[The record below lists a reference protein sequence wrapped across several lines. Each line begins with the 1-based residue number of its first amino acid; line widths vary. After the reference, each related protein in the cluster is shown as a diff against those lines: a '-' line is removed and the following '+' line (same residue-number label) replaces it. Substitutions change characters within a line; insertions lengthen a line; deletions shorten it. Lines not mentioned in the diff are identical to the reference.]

1 LIRQEESRTAVTLT
15 GIRFSYQDRNVLT
28 GIDLTVP
35 AGSYCGIVGP
45 NGCGKTTLAYIISG
59 ILFPQS
65 GALDIHGHKIGL
77 VLSNPANQIVS
88 LVVEEDIAF
97 GPENM
102 GFNSREI
109 RERIDFAL
117 DAVHGDHLRQSLTST
132 LSGGQLAKIA
142 FAGQIALDADV
153 LVMDEGT
160 IMLDP
165 MSRKALLSTLRE
177 LNTGLGKTII
187 HISHRLEDLENAT
200 CVCLMQEGRITMQRE
215 SALALISDLKNG
227 PGLPGIEPGS
237 HLLYQSFLKDLGIHE
252 KDLESATKLLA
263 EKIVRVPDSD

>member
-15 GIRFSYQDRNVLT
+15 GIRFSYHNRNVLT

-59 ILFPQS
+59 VLSPEA
-65 GALDIHGHKIGL
+65 GTREVHGHKIGL

-102 GFNSREI
+102 GFPSAEI
-109 RERIDFAL
+109 RSRIDYAL
-117 DAVHGDHLRQSLTST
+117 GAVHGDGLRRALTSA

-165 MSRKALLSTLRE
+165 VSRNTLLSSLRE
-177 LNTGLGKTII
+177 LNTDLGKTVI
-187 HISHRLEDLENAT
+187 HISHRLEDLEHAD
-200 CVCLMQEGRITMQRE
+200 CVFLMQEGRIVMQSE
-215 SALALISDLKNG
+215 SALALTGGIRDG
-227 PGLPGIEPGS
+227 TGFAGIEPGS
-237 HLLYQSFLKDLGIHE
+237 LLLYQSFLRDLGIQE
-252 KDLESATKLLA
+252 KDPERATGLLA
-263 EKIVRVPDSD
+263 ERLKNPSR

>member
-1 LIRQEESRTAVTLT
+1 MIRQDESRTAVSLT
-15 GIRFSYQDRNVLT
+15 GIRFSYQNRNVLT

-59 ILFPQS
+59 VLSPES
-65 GALDIHGHKIGL
+65 GTRDIHGHKVGL

-88 LVVEEDIAF
+88 LVVEEDLAF

-102 GFNSREI
+102 GFPGAEI
-109 RERIDFAL
+109 RTLIDYAL
-117 DAVHGDHLRQSLTST
+117 GAVHGDDLRRSLTSA

-153 LVMDEGT
+153 LVLDEGT

-165 MSRKALLSTLRE
+165 VSRNTLLSSLRE
-177 LNTGLGKTII
+177 LNEDLGKTVI
-187 HISHRLEDLENAT
+187 HISHRLEDLEHAT
-200 CVCLMQEGRITMQRE
+200 SVCFMQEGLIVMQ
-215 SALALISDLKNG
+215 SPGALALIDDLRNG
-227 PGLPGIEPGS
+227 PGVAGIEPGS
-237 HLLYQSFLKDLGIHE
+237 NLLYLHFLKELGIQE
-252 KDLESATKLLA
+252 KDPEAAIRLLA
-263 EKIVRVPDSD
+263 QRLKQQSR

>member
-1 LIRQEESRTAVTLT
+1 LIRQEASITAVTLT
-15 GIRFSYQDRNVLT
+15 GIRFSYLDRNVLT

-35 AGSYCGIVGP
+35 AGAYCGIVGP

-59 ILFPQS
+59 ILAAQA
-65 GALDIHGHKIGL
+65 GTMDAHGHKVGL

-102 GFNSREI
+102 GFTSREI
-109 RERIDFAL
+109 REHIDYAL
-117 DAVHGDHLRQSLTST
+117 GAVHGDHLRQALTST

-160 IMLDP
+160 VMLDP
-165 MSRKALLSTLRE
+165 VSRNILLSTLRE
-177 LNTGLGKTII
+177 LNTELGKTVI
-187 HISHRLEDLENAT
+187 HISHRLEDLGHAN
-200 CVCLMQEGRITMQRE
+200 CVCLMQEGRIVMKSK
-215 SALALISDLKNG
+215 SALALISDLRNG
-227 PGLPGIEPGS
+227 PGLSGIEPGS
-237 HLLYQSFLKDLGIHE
+237 HLLYQDFLKDTGIHE
-252 KDLESATKLLA
+252 EDLETATRLLTEKLKKSLQ
-263 EKIVRVPDSD
+263 